1 MLRKRLCWDDYFMVE
16 ALWAKVRS
24 PDTSTQCG
32 SIIVNRNKQV
42 VGQGYNGY
50 VKGIDDSKMPQTRPA
65 KYPPLL
71 HSEEN
76 SILNSNGSLEG
87 ATLYVTGPPC
97 VHCWAHIIQKG
108 IKRVVYG
115 PITTSSKGSY
125 TDAKIGE
132 LNQVVKDMLE
142 NQDIE
147 VVKWVPKNVRLIKE
161 ELELITQ
168 LVIAT
173 HVMDEDKELLSKLAS
188 LDAKPK
194 LMDKKFLKD
203 R

>member
-1 MLRKRLCWDDYFMVE
+1 MSRNRVVWDDYFMVQ

-32 SIIVNRNKQV
+32 CILVDERGRI

-50 VKGIDDSKMPQTRPA
+50 PSGVDDDKMPQTRPE
-65 KYPPLL
+65 KYPPIL

-76 SILNSNGSLEG
+76 AILNAIGNLEG
-87 ATLYVTGPPC
+87 ATVYVTGPPC
-97 VHCWAHIIQKG
+97 THCWAYIIQVG

-115 PITTSSKGSY
+115 PIITSPNGPY
-125 TDAKIGE
+125 TDARLDGV
-132 LNQVVKDMLE
+132 NQVVEDMLE

-147 VVKWVPKNVRLIKE
+147 VVEWVPDNQELIQE
-161 ELELITQ
+161 ELGEI
-168 LVIAT
+168 I
-173 HVMDEDKELLSKLAS
+173 MKIDDI
-188 LDAKPK
+188 
-194 LMDKKFLKD
+194 